1 MPIRNLPLVLLMALL
16 LVACTTPPTSVPTAT
31 VPTQPTTTPSQP
43 TAALPPTSVP
53 SAQPTVASPPTAAPA
68 QPTAAPPTSA
78 PSQPTAVPTATQP
91 TAAFGEEVLLLRKS
105 ALLAFDLAT
114 KQQRQIADGV
124 QSFAATTD
132 GELIVLVRG
141 TGAQAELWTVRRDGS
156 ALTQI
161 TRNDRAEATPSWSP
175 DGLSLVFASA
185 AINAP
190 YVREWAGWSHWCAA
204 STVEL
209 LNLAD
214 NSATALGAGCDP
226 TFSPDGLRIAFAA
239 PPTTPEPDFP
249 DNPPLNINSI
259 RLVNRKGQ
267 NGWDFAKAAGVNA
280 PAPHTGR
287 VVYAPAWSPDAKQL
301 VYHRFMGYQALVDIN
316 VTEIGGSLAGN
327 GKLLEQGAGWLLPAQ
342 FAPDGRALAISENN
356 AGDARGF
363 GGYDNWSVT
372 LLTLAGSHTVTLP
385 AGSFP
390 AVGQV
395 LDQLPRGQAAAW
407 SPDGTAL
414 AVELPP
420 GWTST
425 LPPDQP
431 VGVDEQPGEVWR
443 WRPGGPPNE
452 LLFNEVD
459 FASPLVWLP
468 AAPQVATSDLGYQ
481 LIYPTGWQLAPP
493 TEFEER
499 TAIAPDTLRLI
510 SAAPS
515 HVDDPNSATAA
526 QMFGFFVAEGA
537 KEDAPVVWPDGS
549 VCRSFSGMDTQGRAI
564 AGMTRIVSAPG
575 DGQEIIALYV
585 TTPERWP
592 LERPLAQ
599 ALLARAGPTR

>member
-1 MPIRNLPLVLLMALL
+1 MSVRNLPFVLLMALL
-16 LVACTTPPTSVPTAT
+16 LVGCTTPPTSVPTVTAPPST
-31 VPTQPTTTPSQP
+31 AVPPPTSAPVQPTAVPPPTSAPEQPTSVPPQP

-53 SAQPTVASPPTAAPA
+53 VQPSAA
-68 QPTAAPPTSA
+68 
-78 PSQPTAVPTATQP
+78 PTATQP
-91 TAAFGEEVLLLRKS
+91 TATFGEEVLFLRKG

-114 KQQRQIADGV
+114 KQQRQVAEGV

-132 GELIVLVRG
+132 GEVIALVRG
-141 TGAQAELWTVRRDGS
+141 AGAQAELWTVRRDGS
-156 ALTQI
+156 GLTQL
-161 TRNDRAEATPSWSP
+161 THNDRAEATPSWSP

-209 LNLAD
+209 LNLPD
-214 NSATALGAGCDP
+214 NSTMELGAGCDP
-226 TFSPDGLRIAFAA
+226 AFSPDGLRIAFAA
-239 PPTTPEPDFP
+239 PPTTVEPDFP

-259 RLVNRKGQ
+259 RLVNRKGL
-267 NGWDFAKAAGVNA
+267 NGWDFAKAAGIDA

-287 VVYAPAWSPDAKQL
+287 VVYAPAWSSDAKQL
-301 VYHRFMGYQALVDIN
+301 VYHRFLGYQALVDIN
-316 VTEIGGSLAGN
+316 LTEIGGSLAGN

-342 FAPDGRALAISENN
+342 FTPDSRTLAISENN

-395 LDQLPRGQAAAW
+395 LDQLPRGQAAVW

-443 WRPGGPPNE
+443 WHSGGPPDE
-452 LLFNEVD
+452 LLFNEID
-459 FASPLVWLP
+459 FASPLAWLP
-468 AAPQVATSDLGYQ
+468 AAPRVATSDLGYQ
-481 LIYPTGWQLAPP
+481 LVYPAGWQLAPP

-499 TAIAPDTLRLI
+499 TAVAPDTLRLI

-515 HVDDPNSATAA
+515 HVEDPMTATAA
-526 QMFGFFVAEGA
+526 QMFGFFVAEGG
-537 KEDAPVVWPDGS
+537 KDDAPVVWPDGS
-549 VCRSFSGMDTQGRAI
+549 VYRSFSGTDTQGRAI
-564 AGMTRIVSAPG
+564 TGMTRVVGAPG
-575 DGQEIIALYV
+575 DGQQIIVLYI

-599 ALLARAGPTR
+599 ALLARSGPTR